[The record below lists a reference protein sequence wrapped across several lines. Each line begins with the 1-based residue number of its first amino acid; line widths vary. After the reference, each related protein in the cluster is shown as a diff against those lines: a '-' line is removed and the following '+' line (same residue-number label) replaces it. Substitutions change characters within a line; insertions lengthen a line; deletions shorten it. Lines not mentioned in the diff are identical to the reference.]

1 MMDDADVAR
10 WGSLAAVQS
19 VGKRR
24 LTHGRPFVLMC
35 NTAIALGILASLG
48 GVLIAKHS
56 EIGFLVGAVLCGI
69 AEAHGRCGRSHIGM
83 TAPFAGFAPGI
94 WVKCVS
100 AYTLGGLATSYL
112 VGLAVAGLGTLMA
125 FAMGPLV
132 LFIGAGAI
140 GVLMLLRE
148 FGMISFNPPQCDL
161 QTHKTWAEE
170 FGLVTGAGM
179 WGAHIGLAVTTVI
192 THGGLY
198 ALLLIALASG
208 LGKGEWTLVAFW
220 FGRVVTLWLTP
231 FLTDRT
237 NDGVRIFEALS
248 QAVPAFRASALC
260 GMAILCSTCAVVSI
274 VLLGSTG

>member
-1 MMDDADVAR
+1 
-10 WGSLAAVQS
+10 
-19 VGKRR
+19 
-24 LTHGRPFVLMC
+24 MC
-35 NTAIALGILASLG
+35 NTAIALGIFAAL
-48 GVLIAKHS
+48 GVLMTGYF

-100 AYTLGGLATSYL
+100 AYTLGGFATSYL
-112 VGLAVAGLGTLMA
+112 VGLSIAGLGTLVLVP

-132 LFIGAGAI
+132 LFIGAGVI

-148 FGMISFNPPQCDL
+148 FGIINFSPPQCDL

-170 FGLVTGAGM
+170 FGLVTAAGM
-179 WGAHIGLAVTTVI
+179 WGSHIGLAVTTVI

-198 ALLLIALASG
+198 PLLLIALASG
-208 LGKGEWTLVAFW
+208 LGNGEWILVAFW

-231 FLTDRT
+231 FLTGRT

-248 QAVPAFRASALC
+248 QAVPAFRASAVC
-260 GMAILCSTCAVVSI
+260 GVAILSSTCIVVSI
-274 VLLGSTG
+274 AFLGSTG